1 MKKNTMQTLVTF
13 LAAQTKLP
21 ADVAI
26 AADEMRAELAK
37 NEAKA
42 QANREAYAAAHDAV
56 MSVLT
61 DTPKTVAEI
70 HAECADELPEGF
82 SRSKVQYGLLNY
94 WADEVV
100 KVENPKGANTYC
112 RKA

>member
-1 MKKNTMQTLVTF
+1 MKKNTIKSLVAY
-13 LAAQTKLP
+13 LNGANVP
-21 ADVAI
+21 EI
-26 AADEMRAELAK
+26 AEIKAELEAELAK
-37 NEAKA
+37 GEAKA
-42 QANREAYAAAHDAV
+42 QANREAYSAAHDAV

-70 HAECADELPEGF
+70 HAECADELPDGF

-94 WADEVV
+94 WANEVV

>member
-1 MKKNTMQTLVTF
+1 MKKNTMQTLVAF
-13 LAAQTKLP
+13 LATQTELP

-42 QANREAYAAAHDAV
+42 QANREAYSAAHDVV
-56 MSVLT
+56 MAHVT
-61 DTPKTVAEI
+61 NTPQTVAEI
-70 HAECADELPEGF
+70 FTACETELPDGF
-82 SRSKVQYGLLNY
+82 SKSKVQYALLNY

-100 KVENPKGANTYC
+100 KIENPKGANEY
-112 RKA
+112 RLA

>member
-1 MKKNTMQTLVTF
+1 MKKNTMQTIVAF
-13 LAAQTKLP
+13 LAAQTELP
-21 ADVAI
+21 ANVAI
-26 AADEMRAELAK
+26 AADEMRVELAK

-42 QANREAYAAAHDAV
+42 QANRDAYAIARDAV
-56 MSVLT
+56 MNALT
-61 DTPKTVAEI
+61 DTPKSVAEI
-70 HAECADELPEGF
+70 HAACADELPEGF

-100 KVENPKGANTYC
+100 KVENPKGANTYR